1 MPAQAHTAPARQIG
15 QARQILSLHAVTD
28 HDDEDDQN
36 DGQAE
41 ISLSSI
47 LSSDL
52 LRGQKAVSIRH
63 NGSTYRLQAT
73 RLGKLI
79 LTK

>member
-1 MPAQAHTAPARQIG
+1 MPAQAHTAPARQLG

-28 HDDEDDQN
+28 HDDEDDH
-36 DGQAE
+36 E
-41 ISLSSI
+41 PVEVSLASI